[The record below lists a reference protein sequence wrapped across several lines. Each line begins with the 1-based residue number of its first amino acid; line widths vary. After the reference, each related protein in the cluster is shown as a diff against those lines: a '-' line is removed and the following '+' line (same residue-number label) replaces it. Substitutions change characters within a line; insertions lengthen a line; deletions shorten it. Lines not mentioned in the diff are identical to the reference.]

1 MSIVP
6 SDGQRVPAHDD
17 EPNVYELT
25 ARVRFVN
32 ELARQLHEAG
42 TTAPRLERAL
52 TSVGRRLQLSC
63 DVWSSP
69 TAIILSLRQVNDS
82 DGEERTSVLRLA
94 PGAIDLEKLCRVDA
108 IAEQVLRGDMNIS
121 EGRAELARL
130 RQPLP
135 RWRGW
140 LEAWVAFPFAA
151 IGVAGLLKG
160 SLHDLLTAAFIGALI
175 GTVATLSGGRA
186 RLASALDAIAGLL
199 AAFLSL
205 AVASMIWPISTKL
218 VMLAA
223 LIVLVPGLALTSAAV
238 EIATQHL
245 VSGTARLVGAFATLL
260 KLSFGALVGTELA
273 RLSGFIPIIE
283 SPGIA
288 FDGQEWPSLV
298 LASIA
303 FALLFRARLRDW
315 PIAIGAAW
323 LGYLSTRWASAE
335 ATAEFGV
342 FFAAFMVCLVANAYA
357 RWSLRPGALVRVP
370 GIILLVPG
378 SIGFRSLSFVME
390 RDVFLGLDTAV
401 GLLLVLASLAAGLL
415 VANTVLPPRNS
426 L

>member
-1 MSIVP
+1 MS
-6 SDGQRVPAHDD
+6 SAHPDATAHAN
-17 EPNVYELT
+17 PNELKE
-25 ARVRFVN
+25 RVRFVT

-52 TSVGRRLQLSC
+52 TSVGRRLHLAC

-69 TAIILSLRQVNDS
+69 TAIILSLREAGDPE
-82 DGEERTSVLRLA
+82 GEERTSVLRLA
-94 PGAIDLEKLCRVDA
+94 PGDIDLEKLCRVDA
-108 IAEQVLRGDMNIS
+108 IAERVLHGEMNVS
-121 EGRAELARL
+121 DGRAELARL
-130 RQPLP
+130 RDP
-135 RWRGW
+135 RPVWRGW

-160 SLHDLLTAAFIGALI
+160 SLHDLLTAALIAGLI
-175 GTVATLSGGRA
+175 GTTAQLSNGRP
-186 RLASALDAIAGLL
+186 RLGIALDAIAGLL

-205 AVASMIWPISTKL
+205 LVASLIWPISTKL

-223 LIVLVPGLALTSAAV
+223 LIVLVPGLGLTSAAV

-245 VSGTARLVGAFATLL
+245 VSGGARLIGAFATLL
-260 KLSFGALVGTELA
+260 KLAFGALVGTELA
-273 RLSGFIPIIE
+273 RLAGLAPPTGSL
-283 SPGIA
+283 GIA
-288 FDGQEWPSLV
+288 FDGQEWPSLA

-303 FALLFRARLRDW
+303 FALLFRAQLRDW

-335 ATAEFGV
+335 ASAEFGV
-342 FFAAFMVCLVANAYA
+342 FFAAFMVCLAANAYA
-357 RWSLRPGALVRVP
+357 RASGRPGALVRVP